1 MRNPLADKIVD
12 IKPSGIRKFFDI
24 VNEMEDAISLGVG
37 EPDFDTPWHIRDEG
51 IYSLEKGRTF
61 YTSNAGLK
69 ELRKEI
75 SNYVERSQGVHYDE
89 MHEVLVTV
97 GGSEAIDL
105 ALRAMINPGEEVL
118 IPQPSYVS
126 YEPCAVLA
134 DAVPVIIELKE
145 ENEFRLTAQ
154 ELRDA
159 ITDKTKILIL
169 PFPNNPT
176 GAIMEKKDL
185 EEIAEIIREKDIF
198 VITDEIYAELSYKE
212 KHVSIISLPV
222 MRERTVYINGFSKAY
237 AMTGWRL
244 GYACAPAQIMEQ
256 MVKIHQFAIMCAP
269 TTSQYA
275 AVEALRNGD
284 EDVAQMRE
292 AYNQRRRFLM
302 NAFHEMGL
310 QCFEPYG
317 AFYVFPCIKEF
328 GMTSDEFA
336 TRLLM
341 EEKVAVVPGTA
352 FGGCGEGF
360 LRISY
365 AYSLDSLKTAM
376 GKIAHFVGKLREESK
391 EKRD

>member
-212 KHVSIISLPV
+212 KHVSIISLLG